1 MTKYLSEQDLKK
13 FNDISNK
20 TTIFDV
26 KDDVKDDK
34 KDDVKHDVKHD
45 DTYNISI
52 KKRSMDYLSKK
63 IKNDIESMIDKIPK
77 FSMFKFILSLI
88 ILFILVIVIIFIGLR
103 IKKKYLDNGD

>member
-26 KDDVKDDK
+26 KDDVKDD
-34 KDDVKHDVKHD
+34 VKQD

-63 IKNDIESMIDKIPK
+63 IKNDIESMIDEIPK

-88 ILFILVIVIIFIGLR
+88 ILIILVIVIIFIGLR